1 MKTIK
6 SVGAV
11 LLFSILA
18 QVPVMA
24 VWFSPA
30 IPEKVRL
37 TLVTVLSFIFLL
49 GIVENFRKRLIL
61 NYSDIGVRFPTVERI
76 KKDSILALAAG
87 AAGLICCAFYFK
99 MMKLALPAIYE
110 KLITTK
116 SDGYVS
122 SLVDWGR
129 TYSLEGSI
137 ALPLGMLL
145 IVAGEELLFRGL
157 IFNYIRREETETK
170 AFLWSSVLFALMH
183 LRPTTVP
190 LVFLLGLLCAWLYKR
205 SGSLL
210 SPIIAHLIYNLG
222 IVYFGPFF
230 Y

>member
-18 QVPVMA
+18 QIPVMA
-24 VWFSPA
+24 IWFSPG
-30 IPEKVRL
+30 IHEKVRII
-37 TLVTVLSFIFLL
+37 LVIALSFIFLL
-49 GIVENFRKRLIL
+49 GIIENFRKRLML
-61 NYSDIGVRFPTVERI
+61 NYSDIGVKFPTGERI

-87 AAGLICCAFYFK
+87 AAGLLCFAFYFR
-99 MMKLALPAIYE
+99 MIKLVLPAIYD
-110 KLITTK
+110 KLITIK
-116 SDGYVS
+116 SEGYVS

-157 IFNYIRREETETK
+157 IFNYIRREETESK

-210 SPIIAHLIYNLG
+210 PPIIAHLMYNLG
-222 IVYFGPFF
+222 VVYFGPFF